1 MRFKID
7 ESLPV
12 EVAIM
17 LRGAAHDAVTI
28 VEQDLRGESDVHLAK
43 AMQQEGR
50 AFITLD
56 LDFADIRTYPPEDD
70 SGVVVLRVGRQSKR
84 QVLEVVDRLLPLLD
98 REPLI
103 AHLWVVDEQ
112 SIRVRGAEAGKD
124 EH

>member
-12 EVAIM
+12 EVAMM
-17 LRGAAHDAVTI
+17 LRGAAHDAVT
-28 VEQDLRGESDVHLAK
+28 VAEQDLRGESDVHLAE
-43 AMQQEGR
+43 AMQKEGR

-56 LDFADIRTYPPEDD
+56 LHFADIRAYPPEDY
-70 SGVVVLRVGRQSKR
+70 SGIVVLRVGRQSKR